1 MGRVSRHAQGSITV
15 SRVGVALAVGAVLL
29 AAGCGDKKP
38 ATPSSSSPAPPPAS
52 ASPSVEPA
60 AAAASATVLDR
71 YRRFIQLNVEAGQ
84 AADYQNKDLLSYLE
98 SPMKQEVIAFLFQ
111 LKQKGIV
118 YKGTPQSTP
127 TVTKVNL
134 AGKPPTVIIEDCY
147 DATNYV
153 LVYKS
158 NGKPVPIKGG
168 GPRRIVQQTTATNYG
183 GTRGWLFT
191 KSQILQG
198 RTC

>member
-1 MGRVSRHAQGSITV
+1 MGRDSGHSQRSILITKA
-15 SRVGVALAVGAVLL
+15 GAALAVGAVLL

-38 ATPSSSSPAPPPAS
+38 AAPSTSSPASPPVS

-98 SPMKQEVIAFLFQ
+98 SPMKQEVIAFLYQ
-111 LKQKGIV
+111 LRSKNII
-118 YKGTPQSTP
+118 YKGVPQSTP

-134 AGKPPTVIIEDCY
+134 AAKPQTVIIEDCY
-147 DATNYV
+147 DATNYI

-158 NGKPVPIKGG
+158 NGKPVPIKNG